1 MASTIFELL
10 LLLVEKMC
18 VIIVVTYLLTRTSY
32 FKEILEKKF
41 TLKNQA
47 FLSLVLGALSIFGT
61 YAGFDI
67 FGARANVRDLGPMV
81 GGLIGGP
88 VIGLGAGLIG
98 GVHRYFLGGFTCLP
112 CSLATVLAGL
122 FGGALYLLN
131 KRKFIGI
138 PGAVLFAALMESFHM
153 GITLLLARPYAEALQ
168 VVKEVSVPMIFSN
181 ALGMFFAAT
190 IIANLI
196 KERETAEER
205 DRYQAELERKR
216 QELKIAH
223 EIQQSFLPDAIPLL
237 RGFELAALNLP
248 AKEVGGD
255 FYDFIPISKD
265 KMGLTIADVSG
276 KGVPA
281 ALFMALSRTV
291 VRANARGNPGVAE
304 VIKEANSMITADSKS
319 GMFVTLFYAILD
331 LKERRLTYVNA
342 GHNPPMLLV
351 VKTGDLIMLRARG
364 IALGAMEEIEL
375 EERVLELARGDV
387 VVFYTDGVT
396 EAVDAHEQQFG
407 EERLLSL
414 MKEHHQLSAAALVD
428 RLKESVLAFCGNVP
442 QYDDITL
449 MVLKVDAAEAK
460 A

>member
-32 FKEILEKKF
+32 FEEILERKF

-47 FLSLVLGALSIFGT
+47 FMILILGALSIFGT
-61 YAGFDI
+61 YAGFEI

-88 VIGLGAGLIG
+88 MIGLGAGLIG
-98 GVHRYFLGGFTCLP
+98 GLHRYFLGGFTCLP

-153 GITLLLARPYAEALQ
+153 GITLLLARPFAEALQ
-168 VVKEVSVPMIFSN
+168 VVEEVSLPMISSN

-196 KERETAEER
+196 RERETAEER

-281 ALFMALSRTV
+281 ALFMALSRTL
-291 VRANARGNPGVAE
+291 VRANARNNPSVAE
-304 VIKEANSMITADSKS
+304 VIRDANSMITADSKS

-331 LKERRLTYVNA
+331 LKKRTLTYVNA
-342 GHNPPMLLV
+342 GHNPPVLFEE
-351 VKTGDLIMLRARG
+351 KSGDLIMLRARG
-364 IALGAMEEIEL
+364 IALGAMDEIEL
-375 EERVLELARGDV
+375 EERTLELASGDA

-407 EERLLSL
+407 EERLVRLIRES
-414 MKEHHQLSAAALVD
+414 HGLSAQELVE
-428 RLKESVLAFCGNVP
+428 RIKETVLAFCGDTP

-449 MVLKVDAAEAK
+449 MVLKVGAAEAE

>member
-1 MASTIFELL
+1 MVSAIFELL

-32 FKEILEKKF
+32 FEEIRERKF

-47 FLSLVLGALSIFGT
+47 FLSLVLGALSVFGT
-61 YAGFDI
+61 YAGFEI
-67 FGARANVRDLGPMV
+67 FGARANVRDLGPMI

-88 VIGLGAGLIG
+88 VIGLSAGLIG

-131 KRKFIGI
+131 RRTFIGV

-153 GITLLLARPYAEALQ
+153 GITLILARPYAEALQ
-168 VVKEVSVPMIFSN
+168 VVEEVSVPMIFSN

-196 KERETAEER
+196 RERETAEER

-237 RGFELAALNLP
+237 RGFELAALNVP

-255 FYDFIPISKD
+255 FYDFIPISTD
-265 KMGLTIADVSG
+265 KLGLTIADVSG

-291 VRANARGNPGVAE
+291 LRAKARGNPGVAE
-304 VIKEANSMITADSKS
+304 VIKEANSMITADSRS

-331 LKERRLTYVNA
+331 LKDRTLRYVNA
-342 GHNPPMLLV
+342 GHNPPVLLTG
-351 VKTGDLIMLRARG
+351 KTGDLVLLRARG

-375 EERVLELARGDV
+375 DERTLELSRGDV

-396 EAVDAHEQQFG
+396 EAVDPQDQQFG
-407 EERLLSL
+407 EERLLAL
-414 MKEHHQLSAAALVD
+414 LKEHHQLPAAELVE
-428 RLKESVLAFCGNVP
+428 RLKGAVVAFCGEAP
-442 QYDDITL
+442 QFDDITL
-449 MVLKVDAAEAK
+449 MVLKVGAAEA
-460 A
+460 